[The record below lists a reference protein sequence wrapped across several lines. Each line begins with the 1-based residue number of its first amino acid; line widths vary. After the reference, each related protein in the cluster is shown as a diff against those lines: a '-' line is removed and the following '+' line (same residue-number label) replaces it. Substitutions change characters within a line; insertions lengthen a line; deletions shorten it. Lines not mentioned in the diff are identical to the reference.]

1 MNQRSSSSGFRIGPD
16 DEDIDPDPYGRPG
29 APRRARSGEDPR
41 IARLRRRLTLISI
54 LMPLLVVL
62 MVALAYGILEKRIL
76 KVQHADS
83 AELQVL
89 LKSLGELTAGA
100 KSTKESLAE
109 AVRRQDLLK
118 KSVDDRDA
126 SMDEAFMVF
135 EKTSRTLRQ
144 DMKAVEGKIVPI
156 HEKLKAVEVHLR
168 RIDAEKAD
176 TARIAA
182 AEKAL
187 ADALA
192 DLRNSDLAKLGERID
207 AVGASVAPVRTDL
220 DASRKALS
228 ALEEAHARDHAAV
241 RQAVE
246 GAKGELAGLSADYKQ
261 LKKDLVDVLSVTIDQ
276 KGLSRAIETQ
286 EKNVRAEIQGIK
298 RSLESKD
305 RTLSQLQAE
314 LGSLEKRVTALGR
327 NRAPLGA
334 PKPGSFIEQ
343 NIE

>member
-29 APRRARSGEDPR
+29 APRRTHPGEDPR
-41 IARLRRRLTLISI
+41 IARLRRRLTFISI
-54 LMPLLVVL
+54 LMPLFVVL

-76 KVQHADS
+76 KMRS
-83 AELQVL
+83 AESEELQILV
-89 LKSLGELTAGA
+89 KTMGETAAAA
-100 KSTKESLAE
+100 KTLDERLAE
-109 AVRRQDLLK
+109 VYRRQDQLK
-118 KSVDDRDA
+118 QSLDEKEA
-126 SMDEAFMVF
+126 PMNEAFMVF

-144 DMKAVEGKIVPI
+144 DLKAVADRIQPI
-156 HEKLKAVEVHLR
+156 NEKLKQVDAHLR

-176 TARIAA
+176 TEQMAA
-182 AEKAL
+182 SEKAL
-187 ADALA
+187 TDAVA
-192 DLRNSDLAKLGERID
+192 DLRTTDLAKLGERVD
-207 AVGASVAPVRTDL
+207 AVGASVAPVRADIE
-220 DASRKALS
+220 AARKALT
-228 ALEEAHARDHAAV
+228 ALEETYARDRAAV
-241 RQAVE
+241 GQAIE

-286 EKNVRAEIQGIK
+286 ERNVRAEIQGIK
-298 RSLESKD
+298 RSLETKD

-327 NRAPLGA
+327 NRAPLGT